1 MTDKI
6 FINIYRF
13 VNEEVFY
20 NFVSKLKPMK
30 RDTVPL
36 KERIEKKYSQRKYHL
51 PVIGHFSDRS
61 VRFNSILEA
70 SRATQIHPSLIFEAC
85 IGKIF
90 KAKNTHWEYEKG
102 NHYLKY
108 KAFYI
113 RTQASYTRRIGFNG

>member
-1 MTDKI
+1 
-6 FINIYRF
+6 
-13 VNEEVFY
+13 
-20 NFVSKLKPMK
+20 MK
-30 RDTVPL
+30 RDPALV
-36 KERIEKKYSQRKYHL
+36 KERMEKKYSQRRYHL

-61 VRFNSILEA
+61 VRFGSIIEA
-70 SRATQIHPSLIFEAC
+70 SRATQVHPTLIFEAC

-113 RTQASYTRRIGFNG
+113 RTQATYTRRIGFNG

>member
-1 MTDKI
+1 MI
-6 FINIYRF
+6 
-13 VNEEVFY
+13 
-20 NFVSKLKPMK
+20 
-30 RDTVPL
+30 RDPEIV
-36 KERIEKKYSQRKYHL
+36 KERMQKKYSQRKYHL
-51 PVIGHFSDRS
+51 PVIGHFADRS

-70 SRATQIHPSLIFEAC
+70 SKATKLHPCLIFEAC

-90 KAKNTHWEYEKG
+90 RARNTYWEYERG